1 MKSFFTLSIFVCC
14 TFNLLA
20 SFKNEAFTPTIKSVK
35 LESSNSNFD
44 LPIITLNSAEQINLS
59 FDLLSNDAKEF
70 SYTFMKCD
78 ALWEKSENIFY
89 HDFAEGMEDQF
100 ITDFEFSENTATNYI
115 HYTLDFP
122 SEESKFLISGNY
134 VLIVKD
140 VESSNVVMTQKFY
153 VVESKTKIIPAPKIP
168 ITFDFKNTHHLI
180 NFTVN
185 HSLVPS
191 DNPMN
196 EFRAVVI
203 QNGRYD
209 NAKYNLKPSFV
220 KNNQLLFDDE
230 KFNMFEAGNEYRILD
245 FRDLKQVGQGV
256 EEIFY
261 QDSIYHV
268 IPTIDYKRAYS
279 KYKQT
284 FDNNGQFY
292 IEKKPSFG
300 NPNLTS
306 DYAYVHF
313 RFARKIPLDSS
324 SVFVLGNLNDG
335 EIKRTFKM
343 TYKDS
348 LEHYEAHILLKQGV
362 YDYAYASKKIGDQ
375 SLIWENTD
383 GTHYQTK
390 NTYTILIY
398 YKGFNDES
406 ETLIGVKR
414 FIFQ

>member
-14 TFNLLA
+14 SFNLSA

-100 ITDFEFSENTATNYI
+100 ITDFEFSENTTTNYI

>member
-14 TFNLLA
+14 TFNLSA

-324 SVFVLGNLNDG
+324 SVFVLGNLNNG

>member
-14 TFNLLA
+14 TFNLSA

-100 ITDFEFSENTATNYI
+100 ITDFEFSENTTTNYI

>member
-14 TFNLLA
+14 SFNLSA

-89 HDFAEGMEDQF
+89 HDFAEGMENQF